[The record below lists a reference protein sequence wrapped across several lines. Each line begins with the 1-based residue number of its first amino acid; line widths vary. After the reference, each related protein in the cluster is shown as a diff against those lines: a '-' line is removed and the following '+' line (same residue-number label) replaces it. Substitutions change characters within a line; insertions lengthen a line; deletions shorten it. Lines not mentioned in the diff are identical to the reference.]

1 MSIKV
6 NPDDIR
12 KAVINED
19 KKDEEVIDN
28 ENVAVEQKAE
38 SAKEDT
44 KEVSGDAS
52 KVRNQAQGIGQVP
65 LPGPG
70 TVIKK

>member
-6 NPDDIR
+6 NPNDIR
-12 KAVINED
+12 KTVVNEG

-28 ENVAVEQKAE
+28 ENMAVEQKAE
-38 SAKEDT
+38 GAKEDT